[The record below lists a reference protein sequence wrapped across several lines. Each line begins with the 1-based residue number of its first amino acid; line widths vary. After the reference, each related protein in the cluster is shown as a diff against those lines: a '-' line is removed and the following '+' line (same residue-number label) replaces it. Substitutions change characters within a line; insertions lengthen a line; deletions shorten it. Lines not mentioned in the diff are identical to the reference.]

1 MAPKRIGRFVV
12 MDPAV
17 CHGKPTFSG
26 TRILVS
32 DVLEQIAEGMDWE
45 SIIEEWHGGITKEAI
60 SEALRLAREA
70 LVLNA
75 PKLEPKP
82 MRP

>member
-1 MAPKRIGRFVV
+1 MAPKHIGRFIVT
-12 MDPAV
+12 DPAV

-32 DVLEQIAEGMDWE
+32 DILEQIADGMDWE
-45 SIIEEWHGGITKEAI
+45 SIIEEWHGSISREAI

-70 LVLNA
+70 LVRHS
-75 PKLEPKP
+75 PKLELKP
-82 MRP
+82 VRP